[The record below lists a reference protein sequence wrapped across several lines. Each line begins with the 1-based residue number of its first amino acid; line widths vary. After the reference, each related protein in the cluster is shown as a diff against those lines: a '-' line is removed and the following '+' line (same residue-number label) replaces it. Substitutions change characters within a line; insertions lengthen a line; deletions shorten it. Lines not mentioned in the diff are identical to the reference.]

1 MIIYL
6 PQKLPT
12 FTPDNYQ
19 HLPNVYP
26 NNGHVYQH
34 LPQKW
39 SACRYTLHGAHGS
52 HVMFPMISDH
62 VPKLPFSAKL
72 SSGLTCKWSGLVMF
86 FSREGKRRKWKEMK
100 TMNKKWKQMKK
111 MNRNWKK
118 SEKNWT
124 KWKQWT
130 KSEKKLKTW
139 EKTNQMHLFL
149 FFAVFISWVSRQ
161 WDNLQ
166 LVFNWENVF

>member
-1 MIIYL
+1 MKRNENNEQKVKTNEKNE
-6 PQKLPT
+6 QKL
-12 FTPDNYQ
+12 
-19 HLPNVYP
+19 
-26 NNGHVYQH
+26 
-34 LPQKW
+34 
-39 SACRYTLHGAHGS
+39 
-52 HVMFPMISDH
+52 
-62 VPKLPFSAKL
+62 
-72 SSGLTCKWSGLVMF
+72 
-86 FSREGKRRKWKEMK
+86 
-100 TMNKKWKQMKK
+100 
-111 MNRNWKK
+111 KK

-139 EKTNQMHLFL
+139 EKTKQMHLFL